1 MDFSGKI
8 NDVTYLSTA
17 DPGWRVTWFVS
28 PGERLG
34 ISVFPPRPYPW
45 AESFDRTFTLTH
57 RSVPIDAYEK
67 VGEHIDALIM
77 WDFFQRSWAMSWGRE
92 WSAVDDEALRSHI
105 AAIKQAGMRPIPYMT
120 GWFYYSLD
128 AEEFTGEVKRLRDAY
143 GFEGVYYDGIPLDWV
158 VAYEEMRMTR
168 EIFPDGRVILHHT
181 YPAPLYEGSIE
192 LPAIASYADVTWMAE
207 LIYGVGRDWPYPK
220 YFTSQY
226 RKANCVGVMLH
237 DHWEWGSRVDKDI
250 MMLHH
255 NGRASAPSLPWKTGP
270 NEGVFGEWVER
281 YIAVAEELRK
291 LWQEK
296 GDDPDFYEK
305 HYLPKVR
312 ELTDDQLPD

>member
-1 MDFSGKI
+1 
-8 NDVTYLSTA
+8 
-17 DPGWRVTWFVS
+17 
-28 PGERLG
+28 
-34 ISVFPPRPYPW
+34 
-45 AESFDRTFTLTH
+45 
-57 RSVPIDAYEK
+57 
-67 VGEHIDALIM
+67 
-77 WDFFQRSWAMSWGRE
+77 
-92 WSAVDDEALRSHI
+92 
-105 AAIKQAGMRPIPYMT
+105 
-120 GWFYYSLD
+120 
-128 AEEFTGEVKRLRDAY
+128 
-143 GFEGVYYDGIPLDWV
+143 
-158 VAYEEMRMTR
+158 
-168 EIFPDGRVILHHT
+168 
-181 YPAPLYEGSIE
+181 
-192 LPAIASYADVTWMAE
+192 MAE

-237 DHWEWGSRVDKDI
+237 DHWKWGSRVDKDI

-270 NEGVFGEWVER
+270 NESVFGEWVER

-305 HYLPKVR
+305 YYLPKVR